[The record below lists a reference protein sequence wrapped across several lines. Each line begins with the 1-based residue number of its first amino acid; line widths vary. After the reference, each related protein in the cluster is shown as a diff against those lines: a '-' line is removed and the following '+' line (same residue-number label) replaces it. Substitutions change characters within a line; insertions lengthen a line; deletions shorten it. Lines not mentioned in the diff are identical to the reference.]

1 MAFDLEARGRSG
13 GQNVDSRVLLAE
25 VRESEDWSPVTNSR
39 SLGGS
44 SEPLQRKAFLDQ
56 KPHYSTLLRDET
68 QGDLSRR
75 TRSTRRSVNQLPE
88 GVFLVKKDVVG
99 CVVFLNML
107 MIGLETDGVN
117 WPIWNLSEVLFVL
130 FYCYE
135 FGRRV
140 CHNGPN
146 VLCALCTDIGMEM
159 SLEASIVF
167 LIDGFL
173 VLLGLVNL
181 VLILCFQSSM
191 SSWMLYTRLI
201 RGLRVFYLFESLHRF
216 AMALS
221 EMFVTLT
228 WIFGVLTFIVYLV
241 AVLLTHY
248 TKEEL
253 NLQGE
258 DAEYFGSIVSSMFS
272 LFQVTTMDSWPD
284 IAAPLLHRSLWW
296 RMFFVI
302 FIAFSAWTMISL
314 VTAVVSDN
322 VIQATQDRKEKQKE
336 AQERRRKEFVD
347 FLKICFVNADA
358 DGNQVL
364 DKEEFGTLIKD
375 EQVVA
380 KMEDLGVTLPLQE
393 LEKAFEMLDVDEDGE
408 LSIDEFTAGLSQLQ
422 ESLNTKHVVSLD
434 YALQRISTQ
443 LAKRL
448 DSLEHTVAQRSD
460 VIAAS
465 VDKLSANLAD
475 FTQSLN
481 AFAKESANSSG
492 IASSGSQ
499 SKRWLP
505 QLGAPPRTS
514 HASSA

>member
-1 MAFDLEARGRSG
+1 MACDLEAPNRARPA
-13 GQNVDSRVLLAE
+13 QTLDSRVLLAE
-25 VRESEDWSPVTNSR
+25 GRENEEWSPGTMSR

-44 SEPLQRKAFLDQ
+44 SETLQRKPLFEQVAG
-56 KPHYSTLLRDET
+56 KPVHYSALIRDET
-68 QGDLSRR
+68 QGHLSRR
-75 TRSTRRSVNQLPE
+75 PRSSVSQLPE
-88 GVFLVKKDVVG
+88 GVYLVKKEVVG
-99 CVVFLNML
+99 FVVFMNML
-107 MIGLETDGVN
+107 MIGLETDGVD
-117 WPIWNLSEVLFVL
+117 WPIWGVAEVLFVL

-135 FGRRV
+135 LVRRIY
-140 CHNGPN
+140 HMGPE
-146 VLCALCTDIGMEM
+146 VFCALCSEHRMDL
-159 SLEASIVF
+159 SLEAAIVYILDAIF
-167 LIDGFL
+167 

-181 VLILCFQSSM
+181 VVIACFQSSM
-191 SSWMLYTRLI
+191 SSWMLYTRLV

-221 EMFVTLT
+221 EMFVTLA

-248 TKEEL
+248 TKSEL
-253 NLQGE
+253 DLEGE

-284 IAAPLLHRSLWW
+284 IAAPLLHHSLWW
-296 RMFFVI
+296 RMFFVV

-347 FLKICFVNADA
+347 FLRICFVNADA

-443 LAKRL
+443 LTKRL
-448 DSLEHTVAQRSD
+448 DSLEQTVAHRND
-460 VIAAS
+460 AIVTS

-475 FTQSLN
+475 FTQALN
-481 AFAKESANSSG
+481 SFAKESGS
-492 IASSGSQ
+492 ASTGLAA
-499 SKRWLP
+499 KRWLP
-505 QLGAPPRTS
+505 QLGAPPRNS
-514 HASSA
+514 QSSSA